1 MCCRTFTMFN
11 DCVAKLLEERS
22 NFSVTEVGAP
32 VTEIIHIIGGTLDLR
47 QCQLDGFPDLG

>member
-32 VTEIIHIIGGTLDLR
+32 VIECIYNRWRSSDVSLDF
-47 QCQLDGFPDLG
+47 G